1 MSALLLDDPR
11 FDKPE
16 LQTYAG
22 LSSQKASPLRSVP
35 IFEIGAFDHA
45 VKLRKPVVAKISFE
59 GGIVFAENETLALF
73 GSGAD
78 LAEAIAEFHSDLYSI
93 WHHYHSL
100 SDDQVT
106 GHGRTLKAILDG
118 LAV

>member
-22 LSSQKASPLRSVP
+22 LSRQKASPPRSVP
-35 IFEIGAFDHA
+35 IFEIGSVDSS
-45 VKLRKPVVAKISFE
+45 VKLLRPVVARISFE
-59 GGIVFAENETLALF
+59 DGMVFAENDTLALF

-78 LAEAIAEFHSDLYSI
+78 LAEAIAEFRSDLYSI
-93 WHHYHSL
+93 WHHYRSL

-106 GHGRTLKAILDG
+106 GHGRTLKAILDA